1 MKRSRTKSKSTRHS
15 YDIESGTRE
24 ALAYDSLKSVNSEND
39 YNKFASTEMMLYRI
53 TSSLAT
59 LCVGLTLWL
68 GYKRAYEIDIFFH
81 KPEIKRS
88 HYRKHKLF
96 GYKQK
101 SQSNYVFKCTDR
113 RRINTCGKHYVIHRH
128 LHLTADFCISQDKR

>member
-1 MKRSRTKSKSTRHS
+1 MKRSRTKSKSIRHS

-59 LCVGLTLWL
+59 LCAGLTLWL
-68 GYKRAYEIDIFFH
+68 DI
-81 KPEIKRS
+81 KEPM
-88 HYRKHKLF
+88 KLIF
-96 GYKQK
+96 
-101 SQSNYVFKCTDR
+101 SLD
-113 RRINTCGKHYVIHRH
+113 
-128 LHLTADFCISQDKR
+128 